1 MNMNIEA
8 LNAVGT
14 EYAQKTVT
22 KKEEAPK
29 SKAEG
34 NVKNA
39 SKEGVV
45 YEKSEK
51 NEKPT
56 YSINKMSKEDR
67 AQLVSKMKQDLANRQ
82 SQLSDLVNRML
93 LGQANT
99 TKLADIFSP
108 ENLANATP
116 EDIAKAKEDISEDGY
131 WGVKQ
136 TSQRLF
142 DFASAIAGDDVEM
155 MKKME
160 QAMEKGFQ
168 MAAGAWGSALPEICT
183 QTMDAARDLFDE
195 YYASKGVE
203 SQE

>member
-1 MNMNIEA
+1 MNMNIETG
-8 LNAVGT
+8 NVVST
-14 EYAQKTVT
+14 DYAQKTIT
-22 KKEEAPK
+22 KKDEVKK
-29 SKAEG
+29 SKAESSA
-34 NVKNA
+34 NNT

-45 YEKSEK
+45 YEK
-51 NEKPT
+51 NEQNAKPT

-67 AQLVSKMKQDLANRQ
+67 AKLVSKMKQDLADRQ

-142 DFASAIAGDDVEM
+142 DFASAIAGDDVEK

-160 QAMEKGFQ
+160 AAMEKGFK

-183 QTMDAARDLFDE
+183 QTMDAARELFDE

-203 SQE
+203 E

>member
-8 LNAVGT
+8 SNAVGT

-116 EDIAKAKEDISEDGY
+116 EDIAKA
-131 WGVKQ
+131 
-136 TSQRLF
+136 
-142 DFASAIAGDDVEM
+142 
-155 MKKME
+155 
-160 QAMEKGFQ
+160 
-168 MAAGAWGSALPEICT
+168 
-183 QTMDAARDLFDE
+183 
-195 YYASKGVE
+195 
-203 SQE
+203 